1 MHSCQMEHCVESVQ
15 VRSFFWSVSSRIWI
29 EYGDSV
35 RMRENT
41 EQKKLHIWTRIG
53 VVPVAD
59 KITQC

>member
-1 MHSCQMEHCVESVQ
+1 MEHCVESVQ
-15 VRSFFWSVSSRIWI
+15 VRSFFWSLSSRIWT
-29 EYGDSV
+29 EYRDSV

-41 EQKKLHIWTRIG
+41 EQKKLSIWTCSG